1 MRKLLLILSTVFI
14 VSSCASSKPEP
25 AAPGVGADGV
35 ALAENTEAVEGA
47 ETAEGEKLICKRERI
62 TGSHRYTKT
71 CLTQEQTDKAKRDSR
86 AYIERLK
93 RTAQPGIPEG
103 GG

>member
-14 VSSCASSKPEP
+14 VSSYASSKPEP

-47 ETAEGEKLICKRERI
+47 ETAEDEKLICKKEKI
-62 TGSHRYTKT
+62 TGSRLYSKT
-71 CLTQEQTDKAKRDSR
+71 CLTQKQIDDMNRDSR
-86 AYIERLK
+86 AFIERLN
-93 RTAQPGIPEG
+93 RTPQPSTPD
-103 GG
+103 